1 MAGTGER
8 DAGSLYQQIADDLK
22 AAIGSGT
29 YAAGARLP
37 SESELARRYGASRG
51 TIRQAFA
58 ALRTD
63 GVISSRQGAR
73 RIVLGGPR
81 LQSFT
86 DLLSFSGWART
97 IGEAPSGRVES
108 LRPRVATEEEATQ
121 LELPDGTRVWHLT
134 RVRMLGGRPV
144 MIERTAYPER
154 VGVLV
159 TGIDLDRESI
169 TERLGELG
177 IAFADA
183 EHTIDA
189 VAASAQDARLLDIRR
204 GTPLLRERRR
214 TTDPA
219 GVPLEWS
226 EDLYRGNEVAFTVR
240 NSATRNT
247 LSRLRSGTGVD

>member
-1 MAGTGER
+1 MYR
-8 DAGSLYQQIADDLK
+8 QIADDLK

-37 SESELARRYGASRG
+37 SESELAQRYSASRG

-73 RIVLGGPR
+73 RVVLGGPR

-86 DLLSFSGWART
+86 DLLSFSRWART
-97 IGEAPSGRVES
+97 IGEQPSGRVIE
-108 LRPRVATEEEATQ
+108 LRRRTATEDEATQ
-121 LELPDGTRVWHLT
+121 LELPEGAQIHRLT
-134 RVRMLGGRPV
+134 RVRMLAGRPV
-144 MIERTAYPER
+144 MIERTAYVER
-154 VGVLV
+154 VGRLLAGV
-159 TGIDLDRESI
+159 DPDRESI

-177 IAFADA
+177 VVFADA

-189 VAASAQDARLLDIRR
+189 VAASAEDARLLGTRR

-214 TTDPA
+214 TTDPT

-226 EDLYRGNEVAFTVR
+226 EDRYLGSEVAFTVR
-240 NSATRNT
+240 NSASRNA
-247 LSRLRSGTGVD
+247 LSRLHSAPSDD